1 MTDTRPVLI
10 VDDEPQIAS
19 ALSRGLALHGFA
31 TVAEH
36 DAEGALARLRGGG
49 LRAAVIDVMLGPD
62 SGLRLVARAREL
74 GVGLPILMLSAL
86 SEVEDRTA
94 GLDAGADD
102 YVVKPFSLDELVA
115 RLRVQERRVSQ
126 TRSELVRA
134 ERAVRGA
141 GREVVLTEREFA
153 LLSLLAAHAGE
164 VLSRG
169 YIFDTLWSKEGT
181 SSENIVDVYV
191 GYLRK
196 KMDPMTGF
204 GFEIHTLRNRGF
216 RLTGTRPQ
224 IA

>member
-86 SEVEDRTA
+86 SEVEDRT
-94 GLDAGADD
+94 DYAD
-102 YVVKPFSLDELVA
+102 
-115 RLRVQERRVSQ
+115 
-126 TRSELVRA
+126 
-134 ERAVRGA
+134 
-141 GREVVLTEREFA
+141 EFFKQR
-153 LLSLLAAHAGE
+153 LAAAAP
-164 VLSRG
+164 
-169 YIFDTLWSKEGT
+169 
-181 SSENIVDVYV
+181 SS
-191 GYLRK
+191 
-196 KMDPMTGF
+196 
-204 GFEIHTLRNRGF
+204 TLRSAPT
-216 RLTGTRPQ
+216 LPL
-224 IA
+224 IIPSLVWLI